1 MALDFSTAFDRS
13 SKPCIQE
20 ILDISNF
27 GTHFQSLVLAV
38 LNGAKR
44 CVQNGDWL
52 SKWFPAERGERQGC
66 PLSLLLFIMAV
77 GTLTI
82 KMRSNQK

>member
-1 MALDFSTAFDRS
+1 MVLDLSTAFDRS
-13 SKPCIQE
+13 SKPYILE
-20 ILDISNF
+20 ILDIFNF

-38 LNGAKR
+38 LNGVK
-44 CVQNGDWL
+44 CYVQNGDWL
-52 SKWFPAERGERQGC
+52 SKWFPAESGERQGC